1 MKKFTSI
8 LAFLII
14 TTSLNAQIFTKKIK
28 GNGDFKTETRK
39 VSDYKKISVAGSF
52 NVELVKNNKSEIII
66 KANENLLEY
75 IITEVKN
82 GKLKIKIKKGYQLK
96 ATKTIK
102 ITVSFSSID
111 AVSLAGSGY
120 IFSED
125 NINSD
130 NLKLSLAGSG
140 DLNLKVSSND
150 LKTSIAGSGNITLTG
165 NTNIFKASIA
175 GSGNINAYELKT
187 EMLKVSIAGSG
198 NAKVNVINEINAVTT
213 GSGNIYYKGNPKIE
227 KTKSVG
233 SGSIKNRN

>member
-1 MKKFTSI
+1 MKTFTSI

-28 GNGDFKTETRK
+28 GNGDLKTESRTI
-39 VSDYKKISVAGSF
+39 SNFDKIGVAGSF
-52 NVELVKNNKSEIII
+52 DVKLKKGKEGSIII
-66 KANENLLEY
+66 EADENLMEY
-75 IITEVKN
+75 IITEVD
-82 GKLKIKIKKGYQLK
+82 GDKLKIKTKKGFQLR
-96 ATKTIK
+96 ASKTIK

-227 KTKSVG
+227 KIKSVG
-233 SGSIKNRN
+233 SGSIKNKN

>member
-140 DLNLKVSSND
+140 TINLSVSTTNLIS
-150 LKTSIAGSGNITLTG
+150 SIAGSGNINLNG
-165 NTNIFKASIA
+165 NSTKFNCSIA
-175 GSGNINAYELKT
+175 GSGNINAYELKADI
-187 EMLKVSIAGSG
+187 LKVSTAGSG
-198 NAKVNVINEINAVTT
+198 NANVHAINEINASTS
-213 GSGNIYYKGNPKIE
+213 GSGNINYKGNPKI
-227 KTKSVG
+227 
-233 SGSIKNRN
+233 